1 MKYIDLEEIL
11 RLHFQIVTD
20 FGGSHGVRDES
31 RLMSV
36 VDAPKQSVF
45 GQDQYPSIHEKAAVY
60 VRNIIG
66 DHPFVDGNK
75 RSAITVAGIFLMRN
89 GYQLTA
95 TPKDLE
101 DFAVKVAVEKLD
113 VPAIA
118 KWLEQNSKTH
128 KNR

>member
-31 RLMSV
+31 RLKSV

-45 GQDQYPSIHEKAAVY
+45 GQDQYPTIYEKAAVY
-60 VRNIIG
+60 IRNIVG
-66 DHPFVDGNK
+66 DHPFADGNK
-75 RSAITVAGIFLMRN
+75 RTAITVGGVFLMRN
-89 GYQLTA
+89 GYKLIA
-95 TPKDLE
+95 EPKELE
-101 DFAVKVAVEKLD
+101 DFAVKVAVDKLD

-118 KWLEQNSKTH
+118 EWLEKNSK
-128 KNR
+128 KR